1 MANGNHGV
9 GEGLGEA
16 LGFSEKK
23 LSPEQLKALEQHK
36 KQDTKIPFDPD
47 GGGGYIHPKGSPNIF
62 PKPPEKAPK
71 KQIKTSTP
79 RPDLIRMDKT
89 ITNTNNEL
97 NVLDNYNTP
106 VEEFP
111 DHMKDYGGG

>member
-1 MANGNHGV
+1 MANGNHGD
-9 GEGLGEA
+9 GEGLG
-16 LGFSEKK
+16 FPEKK

-36 KQDTKIPFDPD
+36 KQDTKTPDNPD
-47 GGGGYIHPKGSPNIF
+47 GGGGYLHPKGSTNIF
-62 PKPPEKAPK
+62 PTPPPKAPK
-71 KQIKTSTP
+71 PKKTSKP
-79 RPDLIRMDKT
+79 RPDLIRMEKT
-89 ITNTNNEL
+89 VTNTNNDL